1 MYMVFDKIRESF
13 GGTDDKYEV
22 LYYKYS
28 KLKLENQALRETKES
43 DMKKFKENIH
53 EVMVYKLIEIY
64 EDVEN
69 AKLDSFKV
77 KAVDKEMQK
86 LLIGINKIETDMQQ
100 VLKEFHIEEVTASD
114 RMYDP
119 DMHEIASY
127 DDARGMQKGIII
139 KTAKKGFKYKGQLIK
154 KPRVVVTR

>member
-1 MYMVFDKIRESF
+1 MVFDKIRESF
-13 GGTDDKYEV
+13 GSGTDEKYEI

-43 DMKKFKENIH
+43 EMKKFKENIH

-64 EDVEN
+64 EDVES

-86 LLIGINKIETDMQQ
+86 LLIGINKIETEMQA
-100 VLKEFHIEEVTASD
+100 VLKEFHIEEVIATEREFNPD
-114 RMYDP
+114 RY
-119 DMHEIASY
+119 EIASY
-127 DDARGMQKGIII
+127 EDARGMQKGIII

-154 KPRVVVTR
+154 KPKVVVTR